1 MITSSFRN
9 LPFLIKVLRAENMT
23 RKKIIILT
31 FILASILLA
40 SYFIF
45 FSSPHYKITTPVRKN
60 LFVVKSE
67 KNTLLSRAKNFFQK
81 QQQSGRDS
89 GICAPPGCGN
99 PYGTE
104 NREDISL
111 LLSDEQITSLLNQY
125 KQTSVLLTNMKV
137 EFSDQA
143 IFASAT
149 SLYPFIPGQ
158 LSVSA
163 RLYINHFYINDAYV
177 GNIKAPGKIANFI
190 EANGDKIIK
199 DILAKYGVWL
209 GRMELVDGKLS
220 FKANV
225 PKGMITVNQNGTI
238 LVNLQEIQES
248 QNNVEQ
254 NPDVRF

>member
-1 MITSSFRN
+1 
-9 LPFLIKVLRAENMT
+9 MT

-81 QQQSGRDS
+81 QQQTGRDS
-89 GICAPPGCGN
+89 GICAPHGCGN

-104 NREDISL
+104 NRENIDLSL
-111 LLSDEQITSLLNQY
+111 TDEQITSLLNQY
-125 KQTSVLLTNMKV
+125 KPASVLLNNMKV
-137 EFSDQA
+137 GFSGQT

-158 LSVSA
+158 LSISA
-163 RLYINHFYINDAYV
+163 RLYINHFYVNDAYL
-177 GNIKAPGKIANFI
+177 GNIKAPDKIANLV
-190 EANGDKIIK
+190 EANGDKMIK
-199 DILAKYGVWL
+199 DNFAKYGVHL
-209 GRMELVDGKLS
+209 DRMELVDGKLR
-220 FKANV
+220 FKVNV
-225 PKGMITVNQNGTI
+225 PRGMIVVEQDGTI
-238 LVNLQEIQES
+238 LLNLQEIQES
-248 QNNVEQ
+248 PNSSEQ
-254 NPDVRF
+254 NSNIRF